1 VEKLLRLTP
10 ISPGWRLQQ
19 GRGFSAHLIQG
30 VLMKRLTKC
39 LKTSLAK
46 RVTAIAAVLAAC
58 SLSLPAAAV
67 GNIADIVIYDR
78 AQNRTLPVYVHEG
91 RHYVVGHPGN
101 EYEIRLRNRQRTEI
115 LTVVSVDGVDV
126 ITGDTADWQ
135 QSGYVLGAQ
144 QGFGIKGW
152 RKSLERTAAFY
163 FTALPDSY
171 AARTGRPDHVGV
183 IGVAVF
189 RKKPEPVVQYSPPRL
204 ARSAESDSPYPA
216 TAAEDRSSAGPAAH
230 AEAPATAAQKSARLG
245 TGHGRS
251 ETSVVTYTEFE
262 RATAT
267 PAEFITI
274 FYDSHR
280 NLVAQ
285 GVIRVP
291 SVARPYPF
299 PSPFPA
305 RFAPDPR

>member
-1 VEKLLRLTP
+1 
-10 ISPGWRLQQ
+10 
-19 GRGFSAHLIQG
+19 
-30 VLMKRLTKC
+30 MKRLTKC
-39 LKTSLAK
+39 L
-46 RVTAIAAVLAAC
+46 TAIAATLAAC

-67 GNIADIVIYDR
+67 GNITDVVVYDR
-78 AQNRTLPVYVHEG
+78 AQNRILPVHVHEG
-91 RHYVVGHPGN
+91 RHYVVGNPGN
-101 EYEIRLRNRQRTEI
+101 EYEIRLRNRQRADI

-126 ITGDTADWQ
+126 ITGETADWQ

-189 RKKPEPVVQYSPPRL
+189 RKKPEPVVQYAPPPRL
-204 ARSAESDSPYPA
+204 ARSAE
-216 TAAEDRSSAGPAAH
+216 
-230 AEAPATAAQKSARLG
+230 AEAPAPSAMADERSARDVASGAGASSRAESPANAVQKSARLG

-262 RATAT
+262 RATAV
-267 PAEFITI
+267 PAEIITI
-274 FYDSHR
+274 YYDSHR

-285 GVIRVP
+285 GVIREP
-291 SVARPYPF
+291 SLARPSPF
-299 PSPFPA
+299 PQPFPA

>member
-1 VEKLLRLTP
+1 MTV
-10 ISPGWRLQQ
+10 
-19 GRGFSAHLIQG
+19 
-30 VLMKRLTKC
+30 
-39 LKTSLAK
+39 
-46 RVTAIAAVLAAC
+46 AATLAAC
-58 SLSLPAAAV
+58 TLSLPAVAV
-67 GNIADIVIYDR
+67 GSIADIVIHDR

-101 EYEIRLRNRQRTEI
+101 EYEIRLRNRQRSDI

-126 ITGDTADWQ
+126 ITGDTADWR
-135 QSGYVLGAQ
+135 QSGYVLGAH
-144 QGFGIKGW
+144 QGFGVKGW

-189 RKKPEPVVQYSPPRL
+189 RKKPEPAVQYLPPRL
-204 ARSAESDSPYPA
+204 AG
-216 TAAEDRSSAGPAAH
+216 AAEAEAPSPSAAVDERSVAGPARDATSR
-230 AEAPATAAQKSARLG
+230 AEAPAAAAQKSARLG

-267 PAEFITI
+267 PAEIITI
-274 FYDSHR
+274 YYDSYR

-285 GVIRVP
+285 GVIREP
-291 SVARPYPF
+291 SLARPDPF
-299 PSPFPA
+299 PQPFPA
-305 RFAPDPR
+305 RFTPDPRGFSPR

>member
-1 VEKLLRLTP
+1 MK
-10 ISPGWRLQQ
+10 Q
-19 GRGFSAHLIQG
+19 
-30 VLMKRLTKC
+30 LM
-39 LKTSLAK
+39 
-46 RVTAIAAVLAAC
+46 IAAAALIAATLA
-58 SLSLPAAAV
+58 LPAVAV
-67 GNIADIVIYDR
+67 GNIADIVIHDR

-91 RHYVVGHPGN
+91 RHYVVGRPGN
-101 EYEIRLRNRQRTEI
+101 EYEVRLRNRQRGDI
-115 LTVVSVDGVDV
+115 LAVVSVDGVDV

-135 QSGYVLGAQ
+135 QSGYVLGSHQ
-144 QGFGIKGW
+144 EFGVKGW

-189 RKKPEPVVQYSPPRL
+189 RKKPEPVVQYAPPRL
-204 ARSAESDSPYPA
+204 ARGAAEAESPFPS
-216 TAAEDRSSAGPAAH
+216 AADERSAAGPAQDAAPGNGLASR
-230 AEAPATAAQKSARLG
+230 AEAPATAAQKSSRLG

-262 RATAT
+262 RATAA
-267 PAEFITI
+267 PAEVITI
-274 FYDSHR
+274 YYDSYR

-285 GVIRVP
+285 GVIR
-291 SVARPYPF
+291 SLARPESFPQPF
-299 PSPFPA
+299 PG

>member
-1 VEKLLRLTP
+1 
-10 ISPGWRLQQ
+10 
-19 GRGFSAHLIQG
+19 
-30 VLMKRLTKC
+30 MKRLIT
-39 LKTSLAK
+39 
-46 RVTAIAAVLAAC
+46 VAVALAAC

-67 GNIADIVIYDR
+67 GNIADIVIHDR
-78 AQNRTLPVYVHEG
+78 VQNRNLPVYVHQG
-91 RHYVVGHPGN
+91 RHYIVGHPGN
-101 EYEIRLRNRQRTEI
+101 EYEIRLRNRQRADI

-135 QSGYVLGAQ
+135 HSGYVLGAQ
-144 QGFGIKGW
+144 QGFGVKGW

-189 RKKPEPVVQYSPPRL
+189 RKKPEPVVQYSPPPRL
-204 ARSAESDSPYPA
+204 ARSME
-216 TAAEDRSSAGPAAH
+216 
-230 AEAPATAAQKSARLG
+230 AEAPAPSAMADERSARDAASGAGTSSRAEAPANAAQKSARLG

-262 RATAT
+262 RATVA
-267 PAEFITI
+267 PAEIITI
-274 FYDSHR
+274 YYDSHR

-285 GVIRVP
+285 GVIREP
-291 SVARPYPF
+291 SLARPDPL
-299 PSPFPA
+299 PQPFPA

>member
-1 VEKLLRLTP
+1 
-10 ISPGWRLQQ
+10 
-19 GRGFSAHLIQG
+19 
-30 VLMKRLTKC
+30 MKRLIT
-39 LKTSLAK
+39 
-46 RVTAIAAVLAAC
+46 IAAALVAC
-58 SLSLPAAAV
+58 TLPLPAAAV

-78 AQNRTLPVYVHEG
+78 AQNRTLPVHIHEG

-101 EYEIRLRNRQRTEI
+101 EYEIRLRNRQRTDI

-135 QSGYVLGAQ
+135 QSGYVLGAH

-189 RKKPEPVVQYSPPRL
+189 RKKPEPVVQYAPPPRL
-204 ARSAESDSPYPA
+204 ARGAAEADSPYPSA
-216 TAAEDRSSAGPAAH
+216 AAEDRSPARSEAGGARDAASGAGASSR
-230 AEAPATAAQKSARLG
+230 AEAPATAPQKSARLG
-245 TGHGRS
+245 TGHGRQ

-262 RATAT
+262 RATAA
-267 PAEFITI
+267 PAEIITI
-274 FYDSHR
+274 YYDSHR

-291 SVARPYPF
+291 TLARPDPF

>member
-1 VEKLLRLTP
+1 
-10 ISPGWRLQQ
+10 
-19 GRGFSAHLIQG
+19 
-30 VLMKRLTKC
+30 MKCT
-39 LKTSLAK
+39 
-46 RVTAIAAVLAAC
+46 VVVAALAA
-58 SLSLPAAAV
+58 SLLSLPAAAV
-67 GNIADIVIYDR
+67 GNIADVVVYDR
-78 AQNRTLPVYVHEG
+78 AQNRTLPVYIHEG

-101 EYEIRLRNRQRTEI
+101 EYEIRLRNRQRTDI
-115 LTVVSVDGVDV
+115 LTVVSIDGVDV
-126 ITGDTADWQ
+126 ITGETADWQ
-135 QSGYVLGAQ
+135 QSGYVLGAH
-144 QGFGIKGW
+144 QGFGVKGW

-189 RKKPEPVVQYSPPRL
+189 RKKPEPVVQYSPPPRL
-204 ARSAESDSPYPA
+204 ARSAEADSLYPA
-216 TAAEDRSSAGPAAH
+216 AAAEDRSPAGPARDMASGAGAAAR

-245 TGHGRS
+245 TGHGRH

-267 PAEFITI
+267 PAEVITI
-274 FYDSHR
+274 YYDSHR

-291 SVARPYPF
+291 SVARPDPF

>member
-1 VEKLLRLTP
+1 
-10 ISPGWRLQQ
+10 
-19 GRGFSAHLIQG
+19 
-30 VLMKRLTKC
+30 MKRLT
-39 LKTSLAK
+39 
-46 RVTAIAAVLAAC
+46 VIAAALAV
-58 SLSLPAAAV
+58 STLSLPAAAV
-67 GNIADIVIYDR
+67 GNIADIVIHDR
-78 AQNRTLPVYVHEG
+78 AQNRTLSVYVHEG

-101 EYEIRLRNRQRTEI
+101 EYEIRLRNRQRTDI
-115 LTVVSVDGVDV
+115 LAVVSVDGVDV

-135 QSGYVLGAQ
+135 QSGYVLGAH
-144 QGFGIKGW
+144 QGFGVKGW

-189 RKKPEPVVQYSPPRL
+189 RKKPEPVVQYSPPPRL
-204 ARSAESDSPYPA
+204 ARSAEAESPYPA
-216 TAAEDRSSAGPAAH
+216 AAAEDRSPAGTARDAAGGAGATAR

-262 RATAT
+262 RATAA
-267 PAEFITI
+267 PAEIITI
-274 FYDSHR
+274 YYDSHR

-291 SVARPYPF
+291 SLVRPEPF

>member
-1 VEKLLRLTP
+1 
-10 ISPGWRLQQ
+10 
-19 GRGFSAHLIQG
+19 
-30 VLMKRLTKC
+30 MKCPTKC
-39 LKTSLAK
+39 LT
-46 RVTAIAAVLAAC
+46 VIAAALAAC
-58 SLSLPAAAV
+58 TLSLPAAAV
-67 GNIADIVIYDR
+67 GHIADVVVYDR

-101 EYEIRLRNRQRTEI
+101 EYEIRLRNRQRTDI

-126 ITGDTADWQ
+126 ITGETADWQ

-144 QGFGIKGW
+144 QGFGVKGW

-171 AARTGRPDHVGV
+171 AARTGRPGNVGV

-189 RKKPEPVVQYSPPRL
+189 RKKPEPVVRYAPPQM
-204 ARSAESDSPYPA
+204 ARSAE
-216 TAAEDRSSAGPAAH
+216 
-230 AEAPATAAQKSARLG
+230 AEAPAPSAMADERSPAHDAASGAAAASRAEASAGVAQKSARLG

-262 RATAT
+262 RASTT
-267 PAEFITI
+267 PAEII
-274 FYDSHR
+274 SIYYDSYR

-285 GVIRVP
+285 GVIRAP
-291 SVARPYPF
+291 SLARPDPF
-299 PSPFPA
+299 PQPFPA

>member
-1 VEKLLRLTP
+1 
-10 ISPGWRLQQ
+10 
-19 GRGFSAHLIQG
+19 
-30 VLMKRLTKC
+30 MKRLTK
-39 LKTSLAK
+39 SL
-46 RVTAIAAVLAAC
+46 TAIAVALAA
-58 SLSLPAAAV
+58 SALSLPATAV

-78 AQNRTLPVYVHEG
+78 AQNRTLPVHIYEG

-101 EYEIRLRNRQRTEI
+101 EYEIRLRNRQRTDI

-135 QSGYVLGAQ
+135 QSGYVLGAHQ
-144 QGFGIKGW
+144 VFGVKGW

-189 RKKPEPVVQYSPPRL
+189 RKKPEPVVQYAPPPRL
-204 ARSAESDSPYPA
+204 ARGPAEADSPYPSA
-216 TAAEDRSSAGPAAH
+216 AAEDRSPAGAARDAAGGAGASSR
-230 AEAPATAAQKSARLG
+230 AETPATAAQKSARLG
-245 TGHGRS
+245 TGHGRQ

-262 RATAT
+262 RASAT
-267 PAEFITI
+267 PAEIITI
-274 FYDSHR
+274 YYDSHR

-291 SVARPYPF
+291 ALARPDPF

>member
-1 VEKLLRLTP
+1 
-10 ISPGWRLQQ
+10 
-19 GRGFSAHLIQG
+19 
-30 VLMKRLTKC
+30 MKRLMKY
-39 LKTSLAK
+39 LAA
-46 RVTAIAAVLAAC
+46 VTAALAA
-58 SLSLPAAAV
+58 STLSLPAAAV
-67 GNIADIVIYDR
+67 GHIADIVIYDR
-78 AQNRTLPVYVHEG
+78 AQNRTLPVHLYQG

-101 EYEIRLRNRQRTEI
+101 EYEIRLRNRQRSDI

-135 QSGYVLGAQ
+135 HSGYVLGPQ
-144 QGFGIKGW
+144 QGFGVKGW

-189 RKKPEPVVQYSPPRL
+189 RKKPEPVVHYAPPPRL
-204 ARSAESDSPYPA
+204 SRSAEAEVPLPA
-216 TAAEDRSSAGPAAH
+216 AAAEDSSAARRDVGSGAA
-230 AEAPATAAQKSARLG
+230 AASRSEAPATAAQKSARLG
-245 TGHGRS
+245 TGHGRH

-262 RATAT
+262 RASAA
-267 PAEFITI
+267 PAEVITI
-274 FYDSHR
+274 YYDSHR

-285 GVIRVP
+285 GVIPGP
-291 SVARPYPF
+291 SLAARPD
-299 PSPFPA
+299 PFPA

>member
-1 VEKLLRLTP
+1 
-10 ISPGWRLQQ
+10 
-19 GRGFSAHLIQG
+19 
-30 VLMKRLTKC
+30 MKRLVA
-39 LKTSLAK
+39 LA
-46 RVTAIAAVLAAC
+46 AALAAC
-58 SLSLPAAAV
+58 TLSLPAAAV
-67 GNIADIVIYDR
+67 GNIADIVIHDR

-91 RHYVVGHPGN
+91 RHYVVGQPGN
-101 EYEIRLRNRQRTEI
+101 EYEIRLRNRQRADI
-115 LTVVSVDGVDV
+115 LAVVSVDGVDV
-126 ITGDTADWQ
+126 ITGETADWQ

-144 QGFGIKGW
+144 QGFGVKGW

-189 RKKPEPVVQYSPPRL
+189 RKKPEPVVQYAPPRL
-204 ARSAESDSPYPA
+204 ARSMEAEAPA
-216 TAAEDRSSAGPAAH
+216 PAAMAEDRSARDAASGAGASAR
-230 AEAPATAAQKSARLG
+230 AEAPASAAQKSARLG

-262 RATAT
+262 RATAA
-267 PAEFITI
+267 PAEIITI
-274 FYDSHR
+274 YYDSYR

-285 GVIRVP
+285 GVIREP
-291 SVARPYPF
+291 SLARPNPF
-299 PSPFPA
+299 PQPFPA